1 MENPE
6 QAKKIVLVVED
17 DPTILEL
24 YEHAFRA
31 AGFETFMARDGEEG
45 LKLIQEKHPD
55 CVILDILMP
64 KMNGIEVLGKM
75 KENELT
81 KAIPVLMLT
90 NYDSYREQAE
100 KLGATDYLIKANVT
114 LKDILERVQKIFKK

>member
-1 MENPE
+1 MEDAG

-17 DPTILEL
+17 DPIILEL
-24 YEHAFRA
+24 YEHAFKA
-31 AGFETFMARDGEEG
+31 AGFETFIAHDGEEG
-45 LKLIQEKHPD
+45 LKLIQEKIPH

-64 KMNGIEVLGKM
+64 KMNGIEVLSKM
-75 KENELT
+75 KENEST

-90 NYDSYREQAE
+90 NYDSYREQAG

-114 LKDILERVQKIFKK
+114 LKDILERVQKIIGK